1 MSRSRSGLVLG
12 PALALALVIA
22 PACRKDPDLEL
33 QHPKS
38 GDLPPL
44 PPASGTPI
52 GYLIDAQGQLALS
65 PDQLGKLKQLDASL
79 AAQNDSIDTQIR
91 AIEKPEPDE
100 PQDPKAP
107 PKRTNHAPGRE
118 THTTA
123 DSQKLHQIHNANDRE
138 ALKKVWAVLE
148 PKQQETAAK
157 ILSER
162 GVELPG
168 TKKVQK
174 PDADDGTPLPGTAAP

>member
-1 MSRSRSGLVLG
+1 MSR
-12 PALALALVIA
+12 ALIFGLALVLA
-22 PACRKDPDLEL
+22 PACHKDPDLEPM
-33 QHPKS
+33 HPKS

-52 GYLIDAQGQLALS
+52 GYLLDAQAQLSLT
-65 PDQLGKLKQLDASL
+65 PDQLTKLKDLDRSL
-79 AAQNDSIDTQIR
+79 AAQNDAIDTQIR
-91 AIEKPEPDE
+91 TIERPEAEE

-107 PKRTNHAPGRE
+107 PKRQNHAPGVD

-123 DSQKLHQIHNANDRE
+123 DSQKLHQMHNANSRD
-138 ALKKVWAVLE
+138 ALKKVWAILD
-148 PKQQETAAK
+148 PKQQEAATK

-168 TKKVQK
+168 EKKTKA
-174 PDADDGTPLPGTAAP
+174 PDSDDGQPLPEAHLPGPGEP

>member
-1 MSRSRSGLVLG
+1 MSRALIFGLLVVL
-12 PALALALVIA
+12 A
-22 PACRKDPDLEL
+22 PACHKDPDIEP

-52 GYLIDAQGQLALS
+52 GYLLDAQTQLALT
-65 PDQLGKLKQLDASL
+65 PDQLTQLKQLDASL

-107 PKRTNHAPGRE
+107 PKRTNHAPGKE

-123 DSQKLHQIHNANDRE
+123 DSQKLHLMHMANDRE
-138 ALKKVWAVLE
+138 ALKKVFAILD
-148 PKQQETAAK
+148 PKQQESATR

-168 TKKVQK
+168 AKKSTK
-174 PDADDGTPLPGTAAP
+174 PDTEDGTPLPETLPGPGEP